1 MAFNLENY
9 ETVQE
14 TRMRFHAE
22 HPASESRI
30 LTYILFQ
37 DERRFVVR
45 AEIYFNLTDERPNA
59 TGHAEEIVGAG
70 NVNKSSALENGETSA
85 IGRALRNAGYEGSVG
100 HNPSREEMQKVQEY
114 KSNPRKP
121 RITIKD
127 AKDYSDEEIF
137 QVRTTLASIKEV
149 KDHDAL
155 RAIWDAQTAY
165 LDVAIDG
172 TTMRDTINERAKEIT
187 VERSAQ

>member
-9 ETVQE
+9 ETVQQ
-14 TRMRFHAE
+14 TRMRFRE
-22 HPASESRI
+22 DHPASESRI
-30 LTYILFQ
+30 LTHIVHE

-70 NVNKSSALENGETSA
+70 NVNKSSALENCETSA
-85 IGRALRNAGYEGSVG
+85 IGRALRNAGYEGAIG
-100 HNPSREEMQKVQEY
+100 ANPSREEMQKVQEY
-114 KSNPRKP
+114 KKAPRTP

-127 AKDYSDEEIF
+127 SKDYSDEEIF
-137 QVRTTLASIKEV
+137 QIRTTLASIKEV

-155 RAIWDAQTAY
+155 RGIWEAQTPY

-187 VERSAQ
+187 AERSAQ